1 MKRKKGFTLVEMIVV
16 LAIIG
21 ILLAVLIP
29 TWSYFVMRANVKSQN
44 NYSKV
49 IFNAAQTQTTREKF
63 YERDY
68 YNIIGD
74 ASGKYTTEDKKDAMN
89 HLMVGEHPEF
99 YAYWDGKKGY
109 ILDNKDGVSKIT
121 AKDPS
126 RAEAFFKAIN
136 KVFSH
141 SGETVYKIYV
151 KDYMVVSVCSG
162 RSEGTED
169 IGSFPK
175 NQDGRSHGDTVQTYD
190 MSTIKL

>member
-49 IFNAAQTQTTREKF
+49 IFNAAQTQSTREKF
-63 YERDY
+63 FERDS
-68 YNIIGD
+68 YNIVNDTTG
-74 ASGKYTTEDKKDAMN
+74 SYTSAEKTEAKKN
-89 HLMVGEHPEF
+89 LMVGAASKF
-99 YAYWDGKKGY
+99 YVYWDGKDGY
-109 ILDNKDGVSKIT
+109 ILDPADGETVIAAT
-121 AKDPS
+121 DQDRLDAYVN
-126 RAEAFFKAIN
+126 AIN

-151 KDYMVVSVCSG
+151 EDYMVKSVCSG

-175 NQDGRSHGDTVQTYD
+175 NQDGRSHGDTVQTYN
-190 MSTIKL
+190 MSTIVL

>member
-21 ILLAVLIP
+21 ILAAVLIP

-44 NYSKV
+44 SYSKV
-49 IFNAAQTQTTREKF
+49 IFNAAQTQSTREKF
-63 YERDY
+63 FERDSY
-68 YNIIGD
+68 DIVNDTTG
-74 ASGKYTTEDKKDAMN
+74 SYTSAEKTEAKKN
-89 HLMVGEHPEF
+89 LMVGAESKF
-99 YAYWDGKKGY
+99 YVYWDGKDGY
-109 ILDNKDGVSKIT
+109 ILDPADGKTVIAAT
-121 AKDPS
+121 DQDRLDAYVN
-126 RAEAFFKAIN
+126 AIN

-151 KDYMVVSVCSG
+151 EDYMVKAVCSG

-190 MSTIKL
+190 MSKIVL

>member
-109 ILDNKDGVSKIT
+109 ILDNSDGVSKIT
-121 AKDPS
+121 PKDQS
-126 RAEAFFKAIN
+126 RVDAYFKAIN

-175 NQDGRSHGDTVQTYD
+175 NQDGRSHGDTVQKYD